1 MLSVVAFG
9 ILYLVFIGT
18 EEHVSRNYRLMGL
31 GAFLIFLTAN
41 MWNSLRNEKN
51 RREYS
56 KLQQP
61 ITERVKEDIR
71 SNPSQ

>member
-18 EEHVSRNYRLMGL
+18 EEQVSRNYRLMGL

-56 KLQQP
+56 KLHPP
-61 ITERVKEDIR
+61 ITERVKEHIR